1 MRLITSILLL
11 ISFTFS
17 STSTVS
23 AETLRIGSWDRESKG
38 ALAMTSEAI
47 LTQAYAE
54 LNQPVEFVELPVRR
68 ALEML
73 LKGQLDG
80 NFYRMAEIAQQYP
93 MLYRV
98 DTPINN
104 AEIRVYRSSTKIR
117 PEISP
122 ENWVQLQDFKVGY
135 LRGTLII
142 ERQLGSGNKRIEGDT
157 QADVFKL
164 LSRGIVDV
172 VLIVEPAQSPPAAN
186 AVAAKLERLEVVL
199 DSVPLYHYLSERH
212 RDVGIRLNTVLKRM
226 QSSGELQK
234 IRQKVLKDLP

>member
-1 MRLITSILLL
+1 MRLITSFLLTIGFTL
-11 ISFTFS
+11 SFTSEVFP
-17 STSTVS
+17 
-23 AETLRIGSWDRESKG
+23 ETLRIGSWDRESRT

-80 NFYRMAEIAQQYP
+80 NFYRMAEISQQYP

-104 AEIRVYRSSTKIR
+104 AEIRVYRNSTKMR
-117 PEISP
+117 PEINP
-122 ENWVQLQDFKVGY
+122 ENWTQLHDLKVGY
-135 LRGTLII
+135 LRGTLAI
-142 ERQLGSGNKRIEGDT
+142 ERQLGNAIKRVEGDT
-157 QADVFKL
+157 QDDVFKL
-164 LSRGIVDV
+164 LSRGVVDM
-172 VLIVEPAQSPPAAN
+172 VLIVEPAQSPPASN
-186 AVAAKLERLEVVL
+186 ALSAKLERLEVVL
-199 DSVPLYHYLSERH
+199 DSIPLYHYLSERH